1 MKEITHILA
10 TLTIIGIIAG
20 GALSLVNNWA
30 APKILIN
37 QKAETERAI
46 YLVHLDGKRYEAMKD
61 AGFEV
66 YKVFDQTDKS
76 VGYSLVYAGN
86 GFQGKIKLMI
96 GLTEDLSKITS
107 IEVLEQSETPG
118 LGTKI
123 LEPPYKD
130 QFKELTPMG
139 GIKLVKG
146 VAPSTPNEVQSITG
160 ATISSRAV
168 VNIANEGISKLKVLV
183 SKSSD
188 QKQEGT
194 QQ

>member
-1 MKEITHILA
+1 MKVTHIVAAL
-10 TLTIIGIIAG
+10 TLIGIVAG
-20 GALSLVNNWA
+20 GSLSLVNNWA
-30 APKILIN
+30 APKIALN

-46 YLVHLDGKRYEAMKD
+46 FLVHLDGKRYEEIKN

-66 YKVFDQTDKS
+66 YKVFNQSDSS

-96 GLTEDLSKITS
+96 GLTEDLNKITS

-130 QFKELTPMG
+130 QYKGLTPAPS
-139 GIKLVKG
+139 IKLVKG
-146 VAPSTPNEVQSITG
+146 IEPSNPNEVKAITG
-160 ATISSRAV
+160 ATISSRSV
-168 VNIANEGISKLKVLV
+168 VAIVNEGVRKLKELE
-183 SKSSD
+183 SKGAL
-188 QKQEGT
+188 K
-194 QQ
+194 

>member
-1 MKEITHILA
+1 MKQVAHIIA
-10 TLTIIGIIAG
+10 TLTLIGVIAG
-20 GALSLVNNWA
+20 GSLSLVNNWA
-30 APKILIN
+30 APKIALN

-46 YLVHLDGKRYEAMKD
+46 YLVHLDGKRYEEIKN

-66 YKVFDQTDKS
+66 YKVFNEADSS
-76 VGYSLVYAGN
+76 VGYSLVYSGN

-96 GLTEDLSKITS
+96 GLTEDLNKTTS

-130 QFKELTPMG
+130 QYNGLVTTPA
-139 GIKLVKG
+139 IKLVKG
-146 VAPSTPNEVQSITG
+146 VEPSNPNEVQSITG

-168 VNIANEGISKLKVLV
+168 VTIVNEGIAKLREIENKGAT
-183 SKSSD
+183 K
-188 QKQEGT
+188 
-194 QQ
+194 

>member
-1 MKEITHILA
+1 MKPVVHIIA
-10 TLTIIGIIAG
+10 TLTLIGVIAG
-20 GALSLVNNWA
+20 GSLSLVNNWA
-30 APKILIN
+30 APRIAIN

-46 YLVHLDGKRYEAMKD
+46 YLVHLDGKRYEEIKA

-66 YKVFDQTDKS
+66 YKVFNESDSS
-76 VGYSLVYAGN
+76 VGYSLVYSGN

-96 GLTEDLSKITS
+96 GLSEDINKITS

-130 QFKELTPMG
+130 QYNGLVTSPA
-139 GIKLVKG
+139 IKLVKG
-146 VAPSTPNEVQSITG
+146 VEPSNPNEVQSITG

-168 VNIANEGISKLKVLV
+168 VTIVNDGVAKLRALENKEASK
-183 SKSSD
+183 
-188 QKQEGT
+188 
-194 QQ
+194 